1 MHILTLCL
9 FKKFVAKLKENC
21 QKRNVEL
28 LKALNEVA
36 KKRPIDLGA
45 HWLVHILERLIL
57 KKF

>member
-1 MHILTLCL
+1 
-9 FKKFVAKLKENC
+9 VAKLKENC